1 MARDRKRVGVQGDVS
16 STLAGARCLVVEDEP
31 VVLQALRRL
40 LQRSNML
47 VSVADDVAEGLRVL
61 GAERPEVVIT
71 DLGFEI
77 GSGEVIVHAART
89 LVPRPGVV
97 VLSGLLDALLPITLR
112 GQGAFVIDKSR
123 GSGALLVTVAA
134 ALAERRD
141 PMSDLARRLLS
152 AVPPCTVLEE
162 AVLLFARRFRLSPR
176 QAEALRMVTTHL
188 DNEAI
193 AIEMGVEESTLRVHL
208 ARIAEKVGLVCDAGT
223 REALLRELLIFC
235 AGRREFP

>member
-1 MARDRKRVGVQGDVS
+1 MF
-16 STLAGARCLVVEDEP
+16 LH
-31 VVLQALRRL
+31 ALRRL

-61 GAERPEVVIT
+61 RAERPDVVVT

-77 GSGEVIVHAART
+77 GSGEVIVRAART

-97 VLSGLLDALLPITLR
+97 VLSGVLDVLLPITLR
-112 GQGAFVIDKSR
+112 VQGALVLDKSR

-134 ALAERRD
+134 ALAERRE
-141 PMSDLARRLLS
+141 PGSALARRLLS

-162 AVLLFARRFRLSPR
+162 AVRLLAERFRLSPR

-193 AIEMGVEESTLRVHL
+193 AIEMGIGESTLRVHL
-208 ARIAEKVGLVCDAGT
+208 GRIAKKVGLVCDTRT
-223 REALLRELLIFC
+223 REALLRELVIFC
-235 AGRREFP
+235 TGRHGFP